1 MGQSGSPSQQV
12 VHDSG
17 MVRSAYR
24 TNWGNL
30 STVVDFRKTNKV
42 SIIGNR
48 KVGTSFNLKGT
59 RNGTWLGLGNRGETF
74 NDLFVKSA
82 YLEKSLAC

>member
-1 MGQSGSPSQQV
+1 MGQSVSPSQQV

-17 MVRSAYR
+17 VAKSAYR
-24 TNWGNL
+24 SNWGNL
-30 STVVDFRKTNKV
+30 STVIDFRKPDKIGIV
-42 SIIGNR
+42 GNR

-59 RNGTWLGLGNRGETF
+59 RNGTWVDLGNRGEAL
-74 NDLFVKSA
+74 NDLLVKST